1 MIHGMTA
8 DGPSDRTVW
17 ILRACLALGIALRL
31 ALFAVN
37 PPTNAFD
44 DHYRPI
50 TLYMETGSVPARD
63 ACWECY
69 HPPAFYVSSA
79 WVCQA
84 ALTLDV
90 APPAIEK
97 LAQFLPCLYGILT
110 LLVMRAILLRLRLDG
125 QAVCIAFATLCFLP
139 RHIYMS
145 AIHSNDTI
153 AYLGVT
159 TCAWLIMRA
168 LDGGCRARDV
178 VALAVAMAVTVLTKY
193 PSMIVLPMAVAS
205 FGAAW
210 WLRVGG
216 TRGRVAGCLALACLP
231 ATIALL
237 LFAAP
242 NVKDYGKPFP
252 SNLELFHQ
260 DYLDSAVGTRD
271 IDFLGFAPWSAIAT
285 PILAPENRDSMWTIL
300 WARAWFDM
308 EPRFLQFTDPATEA
322 WWDAYERY
330 LGGAD
335 DEAWPGVEGLGRWT
349 RFVGSALISLGLIPG
364 MLLLIGLMR
373 CLIGRWS
380 LARPTAEPLET
391 ARLQMMPVLLFGV
404 MAGIVLTTWKFPYT
418 FALKSVYILNGLP
431 AFVVFM
437 ALGAAFLRQVP
448 WARRL
453 VAISTTLLCALSTV
467 HIIHLVLVMGDA

>member
-1 MIHGMTA
+1 VQA
-8 DGPSDRTVW
+8 GPSNRTTRL
-17 ILRACLALGIALRL
+17 LRWCLFVGIALRL

-44 DHYRPI
+44 DHFRPI
-50 TLYMETGSVPARD
+50 TLYMETGSIPARD

-79 WVCQA
+79 WISQA
-84 ALTLDV
+84 ALSMGA
-90 APPAIEK
+90 APSQIEK
-97 LAQFLPCLYGILT
+97 LAHFLPCLYGILT
-110 LLVMRAILLRLRLDG
+110 LLVLRAILLLSRLPDT
-125 QAVCIAFATLCFLP
+125 AVCIAFATLCFLP

-153 AYLGVT
+153 AYLGVSAS
-159 TCAWLIMRA
+159 AWLIMRA
-168 LDGGCRARDV
+168 LDRGCRPRDI
-178 VALAVAMAVTVLTKY
+178 VALAVTMAITVLTKY

-216 TRGRVAGCLALACLP
+216 SRPRVAVSLSIACAPAVVVLA
-231 ATIALL
+231 

-242 NVKDYGKPFP
+242 NIRDHGKAFP

-260 DYLDSAVGTRD
+260 DYLDSGLGTRD
-271 IDFLGFAPWSAIAT
+271 VDFLGFAPWKAIAT

-308 EPRFLQFTDPATEA
+308 EPRFLQYTDPATDA
-322 WWDAYERY
+322 WWTAYDTW
-330 LGGAD
+330 LGGAAD
-335 DEAWPGVEGLGRWT
+335 AAWPGIDGLSSWT
-349 RFVGSALISLGLIPG
+349 RLLGSMLIALGLVPG
-364 MLLLIGLMR
+364 LLLLIGLFR

-380 LARPTAEPLET
+380 LLRPADPLET

-404 MAGIVLTTWKFPYT
+404 MAGMVLTTWKFPYT
-418 FALKSVYILNGLP
+418 FALKTVYILNGLP
-431 AFVVFM
+431 AFIVLV
-437 ALGAAFLRQVP
+437 ALGAAFLDEVP
-448 WARRL
+448 WAKRIL
-453 VAISTTLLCALSTV
+453 VVSTALLCALTTV
-467 HIIHLVLVMGDA
+467 HILHVVVVMSGA